1 MNRSFQGYLIGIVAA
16 ATYGLNPLFAL
27 HLYADGLSTGV
38 VLLFR
43 YLLAVPI
50 VAIMI
55 KARGRNFRVNIKQLG
70 ALTGLG
76 LLMGFSSLALFE
88 SYHCME
94 ASIASTMLFVYPLM
108 TAVLMAVIYRERMGW
123 LTWVCMFMA
132 LAGLVLLTKGDA
144 STVSLKGVAWVM
156 ASSLSYALYLIW
168 VGRPSVAKLGT
179 LKITF
184 YALLS
189 GMMIFVVQVAVADPL
204 PMFPSSVAQW
214 GNLLGLAVLPTA
226 ISLACTN
233 VAIRLIRST
242 PTAILGV
249 FEPVTAVVIGV
260 CVFHE
265 VISPRQFVGLML
277 VLLSVSLVIAGKD
290 VAMRLV
296 GARRMLPPRG
306 MLSRRRRSNRK

>member
-108 TAVLMAVIYRERMGW
+108 TAVLMAVIYRERMG
-123 LTWVCMFMA
+123 
-132 LAGLVLLTKGDA
+132 
-144 STVSLKGVAWVM
+144 
-156 ASSLSYALYLIW
+156 
-168 VGRPSVAKLGT
+168 
-179 LKITF
+179 
-184 YALLS
+184 
-189 GMMIFVVQVAVADPL
+189 
-204 PMFPSSVAQW
+204 
-214 GNLLGLAVLPTA
+214 
-226 ISLACTN
+226 
-233 VAIRLIRST
+233 
-242 PTAILGV
+242 
-249 FEPVTAVVIGV
+249 
-260 CVFHE
+260 H
-265 VISPRQFVGLML
+265 
-277 VLLSVSLVIAGKD
+277 
-290 VAMRLV
+290 
-296 GARRMLPPRG
+296 
-306 MLSRRRRSNRK
+306 

>member
-1 MNRSFQGYLIGIVAA
+1 
-16 ATYGLNPLFAL
+16 
-27 HLYADGLSTGV
+27 
-38 VLLFR
+38 
-43 YLLAVPI
+43 
-50 VAIMI
+50 
-55 KARGRNFRVNIKQLG
+55 
-70 ALTGLG
+70 
-76 LLMGFSSLALFE
+76 
-88 SYHCME
+88 
-94 ASIASTMLFVYPLM
+94 
-108 TAVLMAVIYRERMGW
+108 
-123 LTWVCMFMA
+123 
-132 LAGLVLLTKGDA
+132 
-144 STVSLKGVAWVM
+144 
-156 ASSLSYALYLIW
+156 
-168 VGRPSVAKLGT
+168 
-179 LKITF
+179 
-184 YALLS
+184 
-189 GMMIFVVQVAVADPL
+189 MIFVVQVAVADPL